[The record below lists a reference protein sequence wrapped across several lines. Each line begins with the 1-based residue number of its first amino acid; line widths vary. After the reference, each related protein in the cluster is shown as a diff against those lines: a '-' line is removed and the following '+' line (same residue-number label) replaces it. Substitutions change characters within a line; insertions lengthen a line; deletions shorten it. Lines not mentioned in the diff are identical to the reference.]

1 MRKTIHSKKA
11 PQAVGPYSQAIE
23 MNGMLFVSGQIG
35 LVPESGRLIE
45 GGIREQTEQVLK
57 NLDAILT
64 AAGYAWWDVVK
75 CSCLLRD
82 INHFQE
88 MNEVYARYFKQDP
101 PARAAYQVVKLP
113 LDALIEIEAIA
124 MKA

>member
-82 INHFQE
+82 MDHFQE